1 MIKKRKKKKKDE
13 RKKQKKRKNTS
24 ELQKLNIEAEIYYIK
39 NYGWIYTYTYTSIG
53 EGNGTPL
60 QYFCLE
66 NPMDGGAW

>member
-39 NYGWIYTYTYTSIG
+39 NYG
-53 EGNGTPL
+53 
-60 QYFCLE
+60 
-66 NPMDGGAW
+66 